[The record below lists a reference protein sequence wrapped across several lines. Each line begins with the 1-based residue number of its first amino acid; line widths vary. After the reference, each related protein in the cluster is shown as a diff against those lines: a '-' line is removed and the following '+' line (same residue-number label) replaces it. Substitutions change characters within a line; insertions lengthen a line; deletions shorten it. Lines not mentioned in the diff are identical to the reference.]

1 MAAARKPQVRVGA
14 DKVKVRAGA
23 DSLRVHADAL
33 MLRIRAAADKV
44 AVLVAIVTSEI
55 GSDPRNG
62 PRSDQRF
69 GSPMCT

>member
-1 MAAARKPQVRVGA
+1 MAAARKLRADAVA
-14 DKVKVRAGA
+14 DK
-23 DSLRVHADAL
+23 LR
-33 MLRIRAAADKV
+33 LRGDVDRPRLRAAADKV

-55 GSDPRNG
+55 GSEPRNG

>member
-1 MAAARKPQVRVGA
+1 MAAARKPQVRV
-14 DKVKVRAGA
+14 DA
-23 DSLRVHADAL
+23 DSLRVHAAAVIL
-33 MLRIRAAADKV
+33 KIRAAADKV